1 MHHPG
6 SLAFAEGQLEPQL
19 RIVSGFAGG
28 NKPSA
33 DSALAGSRELPQG
46 IGCISTIP
54 ALMPPDGN
62 LPLPRRAIARPEL
75 HWLTAGEA

>member
-54 ALMPPDGN
+54 VADAAGRKPAFATTGHRPARAALVN
-62 LPLPRRAIARPEL
+62 CR
-75 HWLTAGEA
+75 